1 MGEFTE
7 LTLKKVERILEGLS
21 SGKHDFVAVAC
32 QSERLSR
39 TTFYEW
45 RNACPQNKKR
55 LYDVLDNHRIVE
67 AEDSLFKEVKRGNIT
82 ALIFFLCNRVP
93 SRWRRGDP
101 PYEAAETPESLPVI
115 VRLYC
120 DDKDKDGKELVKG

>member
-1 MGEFTE
+1 MGDFTE
-7 LTLKKVERILEGLS
+7 LTLKKVERILEGLC
-21 SGKHDFVAVAC
+21 SGKYDFVAAAC
-32 QSERLSR
+32 KSERLSR

-45 RNACPQNKKR
+45 RNAYPENKKR
-55 LYDVLDNHRIVE
+55 LNEVLDNHRIVE

-93 SRWRRGDP
+93 SRWQRNNP
-101 PYEAAETPESLPVI
+101 PEQAETPESLPVV

-120 DDKDKDGKELVKG
+120 DDKNNENKALVKG